1 MKRVFLMLGKIE
13 GGMRRGQQRMR
24 WLDGISDSRDMS
36 LSRLQEL
43 VRTVKSVC
51 SSPQGCKEADPAERV
66 NGTEWFKYEINDQL
80 RNSWILSIRL
90 HSRNLSYY
98 HFLLAW
104 PSPVIR
110 YICAPSSLP
119 FSLSCDQECWTVY
132 IASVDSLALSL
143 SQVWLSQ

>member
-1 MKRVFLMLGKIE
+1 MLKLKLQYFGHLMRRTDLLEKTLMLGKIE

-51 SSPQGCKEADPAERV
+51 GSPQGCKEADPAEQV

-80 RNSWILSIRL
+80 RNS
-90 HSRNLSYY
+90 
-98 HFLLAW
+98 
-104 PSPVIR
+104 
-110 YICAPSSLP
+110 
-119 FSLSCDQECWTVY
+119 
-132 IASVDSLALSL
+132 
-143 SQVWLSQ
+143 